1 MGRQSATS
9 DGQSGGCDSLALTPS
24 SVSRMP
30 RRRKY
35 PATRNATLLMKGMR
49 QPQDSTCAGVI
60 DALTAHAEAEPM
72 MNPIVVPAAVELL
85 TRPRINGDD
94 ASVVYTIDPVN
105 SPPSEMP

>member
-9 DGQSGGCDSLALTPS
+9 DGQSGGRASLALRPS
-24 SVSRMP
+24 SVSLMP

-35 PATRNATLLMKGMR
+35 PATRNTTLPMKGIR
-49 QPQDSTCAGVI
+49 QPHVSTSAAVI
-60 DALTAHAEAEPM
+60 DALTAHAVAEPM

-85 TRPRINGDD
+85 TRPRIKADD
-94 ASVVYTIDPVN
+94 ASVVYTIEPVN